1 MAVVGA
7 VGSGKSSLIQAIL
20 GEMDVIEGCVN
31 VNVSTCICGHAQH
44 MITMSVLPLLIRF
57 LFDQA

>member
-20 GEMDVIEGCVN
+20 GEMEVVAGSVN
-31 VNVSTCICGHAQH
+31 VKVSFFFKWA
-44 MITMSVLPLLIRF
+44 
-57 LFDQA
+57 

>member
-44 MITMSVLPLLIRF
+44 MITICQFF
-57 LFDQA
+57 LF